1 MKTERPTVLQLSWPQ
16 ASTEPQPMADSYF
29 HEYCQKGNL
38 DGVKQIVQ
46 AIGRQKLDEILTS
59 KRGVFGYTPLHEAA
73 VNGNTK
79 ILDYL
84 LEKTD
89 NLHVNFKANGG
100 YTPLHVAISS
110 GKKESV
116 VVLLN
121 HLAELNVTDEFGRTP
136 KQMAELNNQVIIAQ
150 TLIQEGRSS

>member
-1 MKTERPTVLQLSWPQ
+1 
-16 ASTEPQPMADSYF
+16 MADSDF
-29 HEYCQKGNL
+29 HEFCQKGNL

-46 AIGRQKLDEILTS
+46 AIGRQKLDEVLTS
-59 KRGVFGYTPLHEAA
+59 KRGVFGYTPLHDAA

-84 LEKTD
+84 LEKTED
-89 NLHVNFKANGG
+89 SHVNFKANGG

-116 VVLLN
+116 VVLLS
-121 HLAELNVTDEFGRTP
+121 HAAELNVRDEFGRTP
-136 KQMAELNNQVIIAQ
+136 KQVAELNNQVTIAH
-150 TLIQEGRSS
+150 TLIQEGKVRLLGE